1 MTFSSSLHLQSSR
14 KIFSLSLSLSLS
26 PIYKEGFHFL
36 LSYPKLDKEKG
47 SLFFDFI
54 LFFCPP
60 FFKPK
65 KTREKKSGVKYT
77 QNRSTSS
84 SSCTTC
90 VVMPPETTPKTPPP
104 PPVVSR
110 EGGGGQQR
118 RRRRGGGGGGGGKR
132 DDTTFK
138 NKEEEDKK
146 KSSSSNDDDDDDDDD
161 ETKKK
166 STNANRNTTT
176 TTTTTAKKKKKK
188 TATKNKNKNSSSL
201 KANTTKATTTT
212 GNDDDVVQKPLTE
225 DEKRRLKESI
235 EREAFDAKEKIR
247 IETEAKRKEE
257 ERKQLEKKKRERELR
272 AHIRQRRR
280 KLRETNE
287 KYSAFLE
294 EEKGD
299 QQESSSNKTS
309 SKEKEKEVESKLRKM
324 DSSIKKNAA
333 LVKKLKTLAITE
345 TTSGS
350 LKTDFESKINA
361 SKYME
366 ECIIAIAKG
375 KLKGS
380 DAFYAAEVIC
390 AMFGQLYQKN
400 QRKEMK
406 EMLKKEIL
414 TIATPMSSAEAA
426 QMALALENSNS
437 TNNPVGSAALGGEGG
452 GGQGEGD
459 NDDDDDENKPPTPL
473 LRRAKLCLLAELY
486 LISIIDSPKCVYEV
500 VKKHTEMEYDV
511 APEAYLHSLSAL
523 AFFAKTYSL
532 EFLGKEDVKLK
543 DAQEELRVTPGDGDG
558 KKGGDDDDSNNIVVK
573 CKPEVCEKFAQIIH
587 EKYEKDALIKLAA
600 SVRLARTREEDVL
613 RVLKTK
619 GEVPAQ
625 VSSAFSKASATR
637 DALLKQCQT
646 LAEAL
651 CVEKIPKLEDFMDE
665 DAANNKDENK
675 EANKIELDRGLKQ
688 RKNDEND
695 ALLGGANVSEW
706 ESDEQRRFYRD
717 MLPIKESI
725 PAVLLVEKPAPEK
738 ETDAEREQ
746 REKQEAQDFK
756 VDALINR
763 LRRDCENAEKVDAF
777 AVDFCYVA
785 TAGAKKRLA
794 EELLSPPELN
804 DYGNNNNNNNNAME
818 NKNQQTKTTNKALL
832 MSPMVPFY
840 ARVLKLMSKVFPKDI
855 SDVVTSKVLEKF
867 FQLNNSS
874 TTPQPKSE
882 RQYKLQNV
890 HYVSEL
896 IKFELI
902 DSSAEAMQCM
912 QILIENFE
920 RINSVRDAQN
930 GAVELMCAFVRRCG
944 RFLCISTKSQ
954 KRANAFLDIIL
965 RLKSFVSKHL
975 DETQMALVDEAY
987 YAARPRE
994 VFRTIKP
1001 PKPVLFEYVKYLFVE
1016 QMFSDPSLAKRQ
1028 LAKVLKHCDH
1038 TDDVHL
1044 ERYLVCR
1051 AIKLSQQKFD
1061 DAERVVKLM
1070 SKLSQNQKHAKKSDI
1085 IVKFAD
1091 AALEEFRF
1099 GLEQNLSHMTQR
1111 RVSNARVIG
1120 ELFGQRCLHAECIFS
1135 CLFLLLNNAEP
1146 FNNDL
1151 DRNDPI
1157 RVRVANVLLEKCGRF
1172 FNRGWQ
1178 KKKLDVFLT
1187 YFQRYVKSK
1196 VLSMDV
1202 NNDAVNIIKELR
1214 PTMKI
1219 CESFQEAHE
1228 MCVKMEERFGVV
1240 SSTEKKGSALTTLA
1254 EDDEDED
1261 ASEMGD
1267 VDDEEKEEEGED
1279 DDDDDDGNESGT
1291 LEVDASS
1298 TSGASASSDESD
1310 EDDNDEGSDDDDDE
1324 GYSSDEFESS
1334 ESEEEEVEVRMETI
1348 VASREEQSEFER
1360 EMEKFLGVGSVKVNR
1375 NTADDKKQTAI
1386 PSSNVVKAPT
1396 SAQSIAFKMMRKG
1409 KDGKRENVDIALPE
1423 TASFAMDAKKRQIME
1438 AEELSEVRRL
1448 TLQRTADMQEEA
1460 ISLER
1465 QNAQGIN
1472 SSNWRKKKSS
1482 GEEQDAGSGD
1492 GKKNSFWNSHRRL

>member
-1 MTFSSSLHLQSSR
+1 
-14 KIFSLSLSLSLS
+14 
-26 PIYKEGFHFL
+26 
-36 LSYPKLDKEKG
+36 
-47 SLFFDFI
+47 
-54 LFFCPP
+54 
-60 FFKPK
+60 
-65 KTREKKSGVKYT
+65 
-77 QNRSTSS
+77 
-84 SSCTTC
+84 
-90 VVMPPETTPKTPPP
+90 MPPETTPKTPPP

-118 RRRRGGGGGGGGKR
+118 RRRRGGGGGGGGGKR

-161 ETKKK
+161 DETKK
-166 STNANRNTTT
+166 STNANRNTT

-212 GNDDDVVQKPLTE
+212 GTDDDVVQKPLTE

-247 IETEAKRKEE
+247 IETEAKRKED

-437 TNNPVGSAALGGEGG
+437 TNTPVGSAALGGEGG

-1310 EDDNDEGSDDDDDE
+1310 EDDNDEGSDDDDDVSTDDDDDE